1 MNSNAYKQDTHLG
14 FVVTY
19 QHGRDG
25 TKIKEKLFD
34 VKSTLLGFLPVVNLP
49 KAFSLL

>member
-1 MNSNAYKQDTHLG
+1 MSQKAEPIVLGSKQRGDWKMNSNKYKQDTHLG

-34 VKSTLLGFLPVVNLP
+34 C
-49 KAFSLL
+49 

>member
-1 MNSNAYKQDTHLG
+1 MPQKAEPIVFGSKQSGDWKMNSNAYKQDTHLG

-34 VKSTLLGFLPVVNLP
+34 F
-49 KAFSLL
+49 